1 MSMNLYVERS
11 RNATAI
17 VKGKQKRFVDRSSFN
32 LWQTPT
38 EVTRRLLQEKD
49 TLSAYCDW
57 VRSNSKDR
65 EFKMYADD
73 DFRQERECV
82 RIEVYNTGDE
92 HIESLL
98 EWVNSSIEDGYQI
111 KFYEV

>member
-1 MSMNLYVERS
+1 MNLYVERS
-11 RNATAI
+11 RNATAV

-49 TLSAYCDW
+49 TLAAYCDW

-65 EFKMYADD
+65 EFEIYAEDD
-73 DFRQERECV
+73 IFQERDPIGV
-82 RIEVYNTGDE
+82 EVCNDGKD

-98 EWVNSSIEDGYQI
+98 EWVKESIEDGYRI
-111 KFYEV
+111 TFYEV

>member
-11 RNATAI
+11 RNATAV
-17 VKGKQKRFVDRSSFN
+17 VKGKKKRFVDRSSFN

-49 TLSAYCDW
+49 TLAAYCDW
-57 VRSNSKDR
+57 VLSSSVEYELKI
-65 EFKMYADD
+65 YAEDD
-73 DFRQERECV
+73 IWQERDPIGV
-82 RIEVYNTGDE
+82 EVCNDGKD

-98 EWVNSSIEDGYQI
+98 EWVNESIER
-111 KFYEV
+111 VS